1 MAPTESKSSAA
12 LRDQIRI
19 ALNGQ
24 TAGKQRP
31 ATVTVLSSL
40 LAVQDDLHYIP
51 VEAVEE
57 VAQYCDSTINDVW
70 SVASFYT
77 NFRFS
82 PPGQVTVDVCWGPT
96 CHLMGAQDVLR
107 AVHDAM
113 DVEGEDTTQDGKLTL
128 RYSTC
133 LGACGQAPVIA
144 RDHVLRGNVDPES
157 AREFVATVSKELD
170 NGYHH

>member
-1 MAPTESKSSAA
+1 M
-12 LRDQIRI
+12 
-19 ALNGQ
+19 
-24 TAGKQRP
+24 
-31 ATVTVLSSL
+31 
-40 LAVQDDLHYIP
+40 
-51 VEAVEE
+51 
-57 VAQYCDSTINDVW
+57 AQYCDSTINDVW

-82 PPGQVTVDVCWGPT
+82 PPGQVTIDVCWGPT

-107 AVHDAM
+107 AVHDVM
-113 DVEGEDTTQDGKLTL
+113 DVEGEGTTQDGKLTL